1 LLAAPPPPRAR
12 GRGDPADRSGV
23 SDGQRA
29 RPACR
34 VRHGHG
40 GRGVPR
46 PGPRPDPG
54 ERHGDRCGEGPD
66 ARGVGQRRA
75 VSPHATGARAAAA
88 HLSRAALRARPR
100 LGARATHRRGAEAA
114 QGGPRLIAGVALV
127 AKPGGPTSHDVVD
140 QVRRVLG
147 LRRVG
152 HLGTLDPFAA
162 GLLVIVVGRATRLAP
177 YAAEWTKAYEGVIR
191 LGRTTA
197 TDDATGPTAG
207 ASDAWQSLDL
217 ERGLDAR
224 EVERLP
230 GVRGA
235 GTGLEA
241 GRALAGRP
249 RRRPP
254 AYSAVKVEGERAYRR
269 ARRGEAVALAAR
281 PVLVSALELVRFA
294 PPDVAFRATVSG
306 GTYLRGLARDA
317 GEELG
322 CGAHLATLVR
332 TRVGP
337 FRLEDGVMP
346 ERLTAGDLRDPA
358 TLVAE
363 QIGRAH

>member
-1 LLAAPPPPRAR
+1 
-12 GRGDPADRSGV
+12 
-23 SDGQRA
+23 
-29 RPACR
+29 
-34 VRHGHG
+34 
-40 GRGVPR
+40 
-46 PGPRPDPG
+46 
-54 ERHGDRCGEGPD
+54 
-66 ARGVGQRRA
+66 
-75 VSPHATGARAAAA
+75 
-88 HLSRAALRARPR
+88 
-100 LGARATHRRGAEAA
+100 
-114 QGGPRLIAGVALV
+114 VALV

-140 QVRRVLG
+140 QVRRALG

-162 GLLVIVVGRATRLAP
+162 GLLVVVVGRATRLAP
-177 YAAEWTKAYEGVIR
+177 YAADWTKSYEGVIR

-207 ASDAWQSLDL
+207 ASDAWQALD
-217 ERGLDAR
+217 RAR
-224 EVERLP
+224 VEAALARF
-230 GVRGA
+230 RGA
-235 GTGLEA
+235 YVQ
-241 GRALAGRP
+241 
-249 RRRPP
+249 RPP

-269 ARRGEAVALAAR
+269 ARRGEPVALAAR

-306 GTYLRGLARDA
+306 GTYLRGLARDV

-363 QIGRAH
+363 LPRRDVDEAGRAAVVHGRPVPAGKGEEGRVALFADGHLVAVAEREGDLLKPRVVVADA

>member
-1 LLAAPPPPRAR
+1 M
-12 GRGDPADRSGV
+12 
-23 SDGQRA
+23 
-29 RPACR
+29 
-34 VRHGHG
+34 
-40 GRGVPR
+40 
-46 PGPRPDPG
+46 
-54 ERHGDRCGEGPD
+54 
-66 ARGVGQRRA
+66 
-75 VSPHATGARAAAA
+75 
-88 HLSRAALRARPR
+88 
-100 LGARATHRRGAEAA
+100 
-114 QGGPRLIAGVALV
+114 ALV

-162 GLLVIVVGRATRLAP
+162 GLLVIVVGRATRLAQ
-177 YAAEWTKAYEGVIR
+177 YAADWTKSYEGVIR

-207 ASDAWQSLDL
+207 ASDAWQSLD
-217 ERGLDAR
+217 RAH
-224 EVERLP
+224 VE
-230 GVRGA
+230 A
-235 GTGLEA
+235 
-241 GRALAGRP
+241 ALARFHGAYEQ
-249 RRRPP
+249 RPP

-269 ARRGEAVALAAR
+269 ARRGEPVALAAR

-306 GTYLRGLARDA
+306 GTYVRGLARDV

-363 QIGRAH
+363 LPRRDLDETARVAVTHGRPVSAGKGEEGSVALFAAGHLVAVAEREGDLLKPRVVVADA

>member
-1 LLAAPPPPRAR
+1 M
-12 GRGDPADRSGV
+12 
-23 SDGQRA
+23 
-29 RPACR
+29 
-34 VRHGHG
+34 
-40 GRGVPR
+40 
-46 PGPRPDPG
+46 
-54 ERHGDRCGEGPD
+54 
-66 ARGVGQRRA
+66 
-75 VSPHATGARAAAA
+75 
-88 HLSRAALRARPR
+88 
-100 LGARATHRRGAEAA
+100 
-114 QGGPRLIAGVALV
+114 ALV

-140 QVRRVLG
+140 QVRRALG

-162 GLLVIVVGRATRLAP
+162 GLLVIVVGRATRLAQ
-177 YAAEWTKAYEGVIR
+177 YAADWTKSYEGVIR

-207 ASDAWQSLDL
+207 ASDAWQSLD
-217 ERGLDAR
+217 RAH
-224 EVERLP
+224 VE
-230 GVRGA
+230 A
-235 GTGLEA
+235 
-241 GRALAGRP
+241 ALARFHGAYEQ
-249 RRRPP
+249 RPP

-269 ARRGEAVALAAR
+269 ARRGEPVALAAR
-281 PVLVSALELVRFA
+281 PVLVSALELVCFA
-294 PPDVAFRATVSG
+294 PPDVGFRATVSG
-306 GTYLRGLARDA
+306 GTYLRGLARDV

-363 QIGRAH
+363 LPRRDLDETARVAVTHGRPVSAGKGEEGSVALFADGHLVAVAEREGDLLKPRVVVADA

>member
-1 LLAAPPPPRAR
+1 
-12 GRGDPADRSGV
+12 
-23 SDGQRA
+23 
-29 RPACR
+29 
-34 VRHGHG
+34 
-40 GRGVPR
+40 
-46 PGPRPDPG
+46 
-54 ERHGDRCGEGPD
+54 
-66 ARGVGQRRA
+66 
-75 VSPHATGARAAAA
+75 
-88 HLSRAALRARPR
+88 
-100 LGARATHRRGAEAA
+100 
-114 QGGPRLIAGVALV
+114 VALV

-140 QVRRVLG
+140 QVRRALG

-162 GLLVIVVGRATRLAP
+162 GLLVIVVGRATRLAQ
-177 YAAEWTKAYEGVIR
+177 YAADWTKSYEGVIR

-207 ASDAWQSLDL
+207 ASDAWQSLD
-217 ERGLDAR
+217 RAH
-224 EVERLP
+224 VE
-230 GVRGA
+230 A
-235 GTGLEA
+235 
-241 GRALAGRP
+241 ALARFHGAYEQ
-249 RRRPP
+249 RPP

-269 ARRGEAVALAAR
+269 ARRGEPVALAAR

-306 GTYLRGLARDA
+306 GTYVRGLARDV

-363 QIGRAH
+363 LPRRDLDEMARVAVTHGRPVSAGKGEEGSVALFADGHLVAVAEREGDLLKPRVVVADA

>member
-1 LLAAPPPPRAR
+1 M
-12 GRGDPADRSGV
+12 
-23 SDGQRA
+23 
-29 RPACR
+29 
-34 VRHGHG
+34 
-40 GRGVPR
+40 
-46 PGPRPDPG
+46 
-54 ERHGDRCGEGPD
+54 
-66 ARGVGQRRA
+66 
-75 VSPHATGARAAAA
+75 
-88 HLSRAALRARPR
+88 
-100 LGARATHRRGAEAA
+100 
-114 QGGPRLIAGVALV
+114 ALV

-140 QVRRVLG
+140 QVRRALG

-162 GLLVIVVGRATRLAP
+162 GLLVVVVGRATRLAP
-177 YAAEWTKAYEGVIR
+177 YAADWTKSYEGVIR

-207 ASDAWQSLDL
+207 ASDAWQALD
-217 ERGLDAR
+217 RAR
-224 EVERLP
+224 VEAALARF
-230 GVRGA
+230 RGA
-235 GTGLEA
+235 YVQ
-241 GRALAGRP
+241 
-249 RRRPP
+249 RPP

-269 ARRGEAVALAAR
+269 ARRGEPVALAAR
-281 PVLVSALELVRFA
+281 PVEVSALELVRFA

-306 GTYLRGLARDA
+306 GTYLRGLARDV

-363 QIGRAH
+363 LPRRDVDEAGRAAVVHGRPVPAGKGEEGRVALFADGHLVAVAEREGDLLKPRVVVADA

>member
-1 LLAAPPPPRAR
+1 
-12 GRGDPADRSGV
+12 
-23 SDGQRA
+23 
-29 RPACR
+29 
-34 VRHGHG
+34 
-40 GRGVPR
+40 
-46 PGPRPDPG
+46 
-54 ERHGDRCGEGPD
+54 
-66 ARGVGQRRA
+66 
-75 VSPHATGARAAAA
+75 
-88 HLSRAALRARPR
+88 
-100 LGARATHRRGAEAA
+100 
-114 QGGPRLIAGVALV
+114 VALV

-140 QVRRVLG
+140 QVRRALG

-162 GLLVIVVGRATRLAP
+162 GLLVIVVGRATRLAQ
-177 YAAEWTKAYEGVIR
+177 YAADWTKSYEGVIR

-207 ASDAWQSLDL
+207 ASDAWQSLD
-217 ERGLDAR
+217 RAH
-224 EVERLP
+224 VE
-230 GVRGA
+230 A
-235 GTGLEA
+235 
-241 GRALAGRP
+241 ALARFHGAYEQ
-249 RRRPP
+249 RPP

-269 ARRGEAVALAAR
+269 ARRGEPVALAAR

-306 GTYLRGLARDA
+306 GTYVRGLARDV

-363 QIGRAH
+363 LPRRDLDETARVAVTHGRPVSAGKGEEGSVALFAAGHLVAVAEREGDLLKPRVVVADA

>member
-1 LLAAPPPPRAR
+1 M
-12 GRGDPADRSGV
+12 
-23 SDGQRA
+23 
-29 RPACR
+29 
-34 VRHGHG
+34 
-40 GRGVPR
+40 
-46 PGPRPDPG
+46 
-54 ERHGDRCGEGPD
+54 
-66 ARGVGQRRA
+66 
-75 VSPHATGARAAAA
+75 
-88 HLSRAALRARPR
+88 
-100 LGARATHRRGAEAA
+100 
-114 QGGPRLIAGVALV
+114 ALV

-140 QVRRVLG
+140 QVRRALG

-162 GLLVIVVGRATRLAP
+162 GLLVIVVGRATRLAQ
-177 YAAEWTKAYEGVIR
+177 YAADWTKSYEGVIR

-207 ASDAWQSLDL
+207 ASDAWQSLD
-217 ERGLDAR
+217 RAH
-224 EVERLP
+224 VE
-230 GVRGA
+230 A
-235 GTGLEA
+235 
-241 GRALAGRP
+241 ALARFHGAYEQ
-249 RRRPP
+249 RPP

-269 ARRGEAVALAAR
+269 ARRGEPVALAAR

-306 GTYLRGLARDA
+306 GTYLRGLARDV

-346 ERLTAGDLRDPA
+346 EGLTAGDLRDPA

-363 QIGRAH
+363 LPRRDLDETARVAVTHGRPVSAGKGEEGSVALFADGHLVAVAEREGDLLKPRVVVADA

>member
-1 LLAAPPPPRAR
+1 M
-12 GRGDPADRSGV
+12 
-23 SDGQRA
+23 
-29 RPACR
+29 
-34 VRHGHG
+34 
-40 GRGVPR
+40 
-46 PGPRPDPG
+46 
-54 ERHGDRCGEGPD
+54 
-66 ARGVGQRRA
+66 
-75 VSPHATGARAAAA
+75 
-88 HLSRAALRARPR
+88 
-100 LGARATHRRGAEAA
+100 
-114 QGGPRLIAGVALV
+114 ALV
-127 AKPGGPTSHDVVD
+127 AKPGGPTSHDVVN
-140 QVRRVLG
+140 QVRRALG

-162 GLLVIVVGRATRLAP
+162 GLLVIVVGRATRLAQ
-177 YAAEWTKAYEGVIR
+177 YAADWTKSYEGVIR

-207 ASDAWQSLDL
+207 ASDAWQSLD
-217 ERGLDAR
+217 RAH
-224 EVERLP
+224 VE
-230 GVRGA
+230 A
-235 GTGLEA
+235 
-241 GRALAGRP
+241 ALARFHGAYEQ
-249 RRRPP
+249 RPP

-269 ARRGEAVALAAR
+269 ARRGEPVALAAR

-306 GTYLRGLARDA
+306 GTYLRGLARDV

-363 QIGRAH
+363 LPRRDLDETARVAVTHGRPVSAGKGEEGSVALFADGHLVAVAEHEGDLLKPRVVVADA

>member
-1 LLAAPPPPRAR
+1 M
-12 GRGDPADRSGV
+12 
-23 SDGQRA
+23 
-29 RPACR
+29 
-34 VRHGHG
+34 
-40 GRGVPR
+40 
-46 PGPRPDPG
+46 
-54 ERHGDRCGEGPD
+54 
-66 ARGVGQRRA
+66 
-75 VSPHATGARAAAA
+75 
-88 HLSRAALRARPR
+88 
-100 LGARATHRRGAEAA
+100 
-114 QGGPRLIAGVALV
+114 ALV

-162 GLLVIVVGRATRLAP
+162 GLLVIVVGRATRLAQ
-177 YAAEWTKAYEGVIR
+177 YAADWTKSYEGVIR

-207 ASDAWQSLDL
+207 ASDAWQSLD
-217 ERGLDAR
+217 RAH
-224 EVERLP
+224 VE
-230 GVRGA
+230 A
-235 GTGLEA
+235 
-241 GRALAGRP
+241 ALARFHGAYEQ
-249 RRRPP
+249 RPP

-269 ARRGEAVALAAR
+269 ARRGEPVALAAR

-306 GTYLRGLARDA
+306 GTYVRGLARDV

-363 QIGRAH
+363 LPRRDLDETARVAVTHGRPVSAGKGEEGSVALFADGHLVAVAEREGDLLKPRVVVADA

>member
-1 LLAAPPPPRAR
+1 M
-12 GRGDPADRSGV
+12 
-23 SDGQRA
+23 
-29 RPACR
+29 
-34 VRHGHG
+34 
-40 GRGVPR
+40 
-46 PGPRPDPG
+46 
-54 ERHGDRCGEGPD
+54 
-66 ARGVGQRRA
+66 
-75 VSPHATGARAAAA
+75 
-88 HLSRAALRARPR
+88 
-100 LGARATHRRGAEAA
+100 
-114 QGGPRLIAGVALV
+114 ALV

-140 QVRRVLG
+140 QVRRALG

-162 GLLVIVVGRATRLAP
+162 GLLVVVVGRATRLAP
-177 YAAEWTKAYEGVIR
+177 YAADWTKSYEGVIR

-207 ASDAWQSLDL
+207 ASDAWQALD
-217 ERGLDAR
+217 RAR
-224 EVERLP
+224 VE
-230 GVRGA
+230 A
-235 GTGLEA
+235 
-241 GRALAGRP
+241 ALARFRGVYVQ
-249 RRRPP
+249 RPP

-269 ARRGEAVALAAR
+269 ARRGEPVALAAR
-281 PVLVSALELVRFA
+281 PVEVSALELVRFA

-306 GTYLRGLARDA
+306 GTYLRGLARDV

-363 QIGRAH
+363 LPRRDVDEAGRAAVVHGRPVPAGKGEEGRVALFADGHLVAVAEREGDLLKPRVVVADA

>member
-1 LLAAPPPPRAR
+1 M
-12 GRGDPADRSGV
+12 
-23 SDGQRA
+23 
-29 RPACR
+29 
-34 VRHGHG
+34 
-40 GRGVPR
+40 
-46 PGPRPDPG
+46 
-54 ERHGDRCGEGPD
+54 
-66 ARGVGQRRA
+66 
-75 VSPHATGARAAAA
+75 
-88 HLSRAALRARPR
+88 
-100 LGARATHRRGAEAA
+100 
-114 QGGPRLIAGVALV
+114 ALV

-140 QVRRVLG
+140 QVRRALG

-162 GLLVIVVGRATRLAP
+162 GLLVIVVGRATRLAQ
-177 YAAEWTKAYEGVIR
+177 YAADWTKSYEGVIR

-207 ASDAWQSLDL
+207 ASDAWRSLD
-217 ERGLDAR
+217 RAH
-224 EVERLP
+224 VE
-230 GVRGA
+230 A
-235 GTGLEA
+235 
-241 GRALAGRP
+241 ALARFHGAYEQ
-249 RRRPP
+249 RPP

-269 ARRGEAVALAAR
+269 ARRGEPVALAAR
-281 PVLVSALELVRFA
+281 PVLVSALELVCFA

-306 GTYLRGLARDA
+306 GTYLRGLARDV

-363 QIGRAH
+363 LPRRDLDETARVAVTHGRPVSAGQGEDGSVALFADGHLVAVAEREGDLLKPRVVVADA

>member
-1 LLAAPPPPRAR
+1 M
-12 GRGDPADRSGV
+12 
-23 SDGQRA
+23 
-29 RPACR
+29 
-34 VRHGHG
+34 
-40 GRGVPR
+40 
-46 PGPRPDPG
+46 
-54 ERHGDRCGEGPD
+54 
-66 ARGVGQRRA
+66 
-75 VSPHATGARAAAA
+75 
-88 HLSRAALRARPR
+88 
-100 LGARATHRRGAEAA
+100 
-114 QGGPRLIAGVALV
+114 ALV

-177 YAAEWTKAYEGVIR
+177 YAADWTKSYEGVIR

-207 ASDAWQSLDL
+207 ASDAWQALD
-217 ERGLDAR
+217 RAR
-224 EVERLP
+224 VEAALARF
-230 GVRGA
+230 RGA
-235 GTGLEA
+235 YVQ
-241 GRALAGRP
+241 
-249 RRRPP
+249 RPP

-269 ARRGEAVALAAR
+269 ARRGEPVALAAR

-306 GTYLRGLARDA
+306 GTYLRGLARDV

-363 QIGRAH
+363 LPRRDLDETARVAVMHGRPVSAGKGEEGSVALFADGHLVAVAEREGDLLKPRVVVADA

>member
-1 LLAAPPPPRAR
+1 M
-12 GRGDPADRSGV
+12 
-23 SDGQRA
+23 
-29 RPACR
+29 
-34 VRHGHG
+34 
-40 GRGVPR
+40 
-46 PGPRPDPG
+46 
-54 ERHGDRCGEGPD
+54 
-66 ARGVGQRRA
+66 
-75 VSPHATGARAAAA
+75 
-88 HLSRAALRARPR
+88 
-100 LGARATHRRGAEAA
+100 
-114 QGGPRLIAGVALV
+114 ALV

-140 QVRRVLG
+140 QVRRALG

-162 GLLVIVVGRATRLAP
+162 GLLVIVVGRATRLAQ
-177 YAAEWTKAYEGVIR
+177 YAADWTKSYEGVIR

-207 ASDAWQSLDL
+207 ASDAWQSLD
-217 ERGLDAR
+217 RAH
-224 EVERLP
+224 VE
-230 GVRGA
+230 A
-235 GTGLEA
+235 
-241 GRALAGRP
+241 ALARFHGAYEQ
-249 RRRPP
+249 RPP

-269 ARRGEAVALAAR
+269 ARRGEPVALAAR

-306 GTYLRGLARDA
+306 GTYLRGLARDV
-317 GEELG
+317 GEALG
-322 CGAHLATLVR
+322 CGAHLAMLVR

-363 QIGRAH
+363 LPRRDLDETARVAVTHGRPVSAGKGEEGSVALFADGHLVAVAEREGDLLKPRVVVADA